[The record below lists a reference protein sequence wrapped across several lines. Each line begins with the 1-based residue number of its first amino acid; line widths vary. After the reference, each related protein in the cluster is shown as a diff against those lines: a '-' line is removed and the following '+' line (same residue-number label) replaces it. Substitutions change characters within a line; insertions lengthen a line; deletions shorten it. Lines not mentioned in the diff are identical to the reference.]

1 MPTPLTTLATLALL
15 LTADVGG
22 THAPVGVHLGVG
34 VGVGVVGGDVVA
46 GVDVGVGIE
55 TSPFALHL
63 RAPPIF
69 RLVDLPPTVPSS
81 QPSACRVFRCE
92 EALSGQRLDPTA
104 LARIIDEV
112 RLFRPGDVVHARV
125 GRLTATLGTGATV
138 DRLTTMASWDRRTSG
153 AFGSL
158 RLPFQDVR
166 ADVVVADVISPLE
179 LVAGRVEGAPLP
191 FIPIVVGVEGAVDA
205 FAPDDV
211 VDDAGVVGPSVVT
224 RPLGAALVDVRVPIT
239 LGAFSLAPRGEL
251 SATTGLTADGG
262 DVAGGVAGGVASGG
276 GGAVGLE
283 AGFKVSFVEL
293 SGLTMVGA
301 SSPGHRRG
309 LFSTFHLVERRRALV
324 GSAVDGGGLVH
335 VPAPGGPSLDVRL
348 EASILD
354 AVAPLVRLH
363 LEPSPGANAVEV
375 GTVFDLD
382 PVQVSVSVIRRGFV
396 DVGGVFDADVDAR
409 PVLVAAEAAWRI
421 VGPVSLWARWYRLPR
436 FGGGALKADD
446 DVLVGVAIAGA
457 LQPR

>member
-1 MPTPLTTLATLALL
+1 MLTPFTTLATLALL
-15 LTADVGG
+15 AADVGG

-46 GVDVGVGIE
+46 AVDVGVGIE

-92 EALSGQRLDPTA
+92 EALNGQRLDPTA
-104 LARIIDEV
+104 LARVIDEV

-125 GRLTATLGTGATV
+125 GRLTATLGAAATV

-158 RLPFQDVR
+158 RLPFQELR

-211 VDDAGVVGPSVVT
+211 VDDAGVVGPTVAT
-224 RPLGAALVDVRVPIT
+224 RPVGAGLVDVRVPIT
-239 LGAFSLAPRGEL
+239 LGVFSLAPRGEL

-262 DVAGGVAGGVASGG
+262 DVDGGVASGG

-335 VPAPGGPSLDVRL
+335 VPAPGGLSVDVRL

-354 AVAPLVRLH
+354 AVAPLLRLH

-375 GTVFDLD
+375 GTVFDID

-436 FGGGALKADD
+436 FGGGTLKADD